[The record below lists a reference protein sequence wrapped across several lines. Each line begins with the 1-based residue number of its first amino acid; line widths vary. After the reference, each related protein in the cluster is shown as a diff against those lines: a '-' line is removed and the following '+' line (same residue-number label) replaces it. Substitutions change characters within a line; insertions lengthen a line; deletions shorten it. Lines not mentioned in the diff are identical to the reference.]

1 MDVEI
6 EGQKFVSSRTISKE
20 REQVRKDRE
29 TVLKNAERKY
39 QARVER
45 EEQKVARG
53 DHKWMLPNLDEDLTK
68 KKKKH
73 KKEKKKK
80 KKKGDDSDSEGDWV
94 ESDKNLVDTKK
105 LERDSFME
113 FGFLATYSKA
123 DLQAKANSTKKP
135 EVDPKAA
142 LSASRELNPQLREK
156 GGAPPL
162 VRPNKPVHGGQSGD
176 GGLAWLIKAFK
187 RAEDQAREG
196 GQSLEEIAEK
206 RWGSV
211 ETFLEMVSKAKNKA
225 SYVDRKMQEELNRLE
240 SEYHFNISGE
250 LSNHPSKDKRSK
262 DRMTSDRPSFREAR
276 SRSRERRRSRSRE
289 KRERSK
295 SSEIRSSKKNRDDR
309 DRSRSRNRDNK
320 YLRYRSRSR
329 SRERNDRS
337 RSKERNDR
345 HRTRERKDRS
355 RSRDGSERFSGRKF
369 AKPGEIMHTSVG
381 TSIREGGGSWKSAG
395 RREREQEEDRKRYK
409 DREEQRKQSS
419 DSSSESEQEPEKAE
433 DKPAASAAVLT
444 EAELNTL
451 ASKVLKAEL
460 MGNDELA
467 AELKVKLEDAR
478 AARAQMVANGINP
491 DVGPEVV
498 TKIRGDNMK
507 QKRKKTKV
515 ETHKD
520 GERIRYFG
528 DDDKY
533 DLKQMFEREKMDTAE
548 DHHEMMARLGS
559 KAEKTNEDFDMD
571 DMIVSKAAGKQ
582 SEELEN
588 IKRKNKAVS
597 NQLAMEKTLQDCKWC
612 IGSKRSLK
620 HLMVSMGKSVYLAL
634 PGTTSMAQGHCLIV
648 PMGHCMAGTEMD
660 EDVWNE
666 VQDYRKAL
674 VKMFQARGEDCV
686 FFETAMG
693 FKRHPHMVIECI
705 PLDEDMGS
713 MLPMYFQKAIQ
724 ECETEWSDNKKLV
737 KLKEKNI
744 SRNIPKGLPYFHV
757 DFGMDLGFAHV
768 IEEEA
773 DWNRRFGHEV
783 VGGMLDTDPR
793 TMRNPPWE
801 QFDEQKK
808 KVIQFG
814 GMWAEFDWTKTLKQS
829 RGRDR
834 SDSESD

>member
-295 SSEIRSSKKNRDDR
+295 SSEIRSSKKSRDNR
-309 DRSRSRNRDNK
+309 DRSRSRIRDNK
-320 YLRYRSRSR
+320 YRSYRSS

-345 HRTRERKDRS
+345 PRTRERKDRS

>member
-295 SSEIRSSKKNRDDR
+295 SSEIRSSKKSRDNR
-309 DRSRSRNRDNK
+309 DRSRSRIRDNK
-320 YLRYRSRSR
+320 YRSYRSS
-329 SRERNDRS
+329 SRERNGRS

-345 HRTRERKDRS
+345 PRNRERKDRS

>member
-6 EGQKFVSSRTISKE
+6 EGQKFVSSRTISLE
-20 REQVRKDRE
+20 REQVRDARD
-29 TVLKNAERKY
+29 TVLKVAERKY

-53 DHKWMLPNLDEDLTK
+53 DHKWMLPDLEKDLESKK

-80 KKKGDDSDSEGDWV
+80 DKKRDSGSDDDWV
-94 ESDKNLVDTKK
+94 ESDKNKIDAKK

-113 FGFLATYSKA
+113 FGFLATYSKN
-123 DLQAKANSTKKP
+123 DLKAKANAEKKP
-135 EVDPKAA
+135 EVDAKAA
-142 LSASRELNPQLREK
+142 LGASRELNPIVKAQLSAQA
-156 GGAPPL
+156 GALPHAKTISA
-162 VRPNKPVHGGQSGD
+162 KPSHGGQSGD
-176 GGLAWLIKAFK
+176 GGLTWLIRAFK

-196 GQSLEEIAEK
+196 DQSLEEIAEK

-211 ETFLEMVSKAKNKA
+211 GTFLDMVSKARDKA
-225 SYVDRKMQEELNRLE
+225 SYIDRKLQGELNRLE
-240 SEYHFNISGE
+240 KEYDISAE
-250 LSNHPSKDKRSK
+250 PSKHVKKDNK
-262 DRMTSDRPSFREAR
+262 DRERSDRPSFRQVRSRSRSNEKRQRSRSRDRRDRSKSRGRHNRSRSRDKRDRSGSRDRYNR
-276 SRSRERRRSRSRE
+276 SRSRERR
-289 KRERSK
+289 
-295 SSEIRSSKKNRDDR
+295 N
-309 DRSRSRNRDNK
+309 
-320 YLRYRSRSR
+320 
-329 SRERNDRS
+329 
-337 RSKERNDR
+337 
-345 HRTRERKDRS
+345 RS
-355 RSRDGSERFSGRKF
+355 RSRDRSDRTAGKF
-369 AKPGEIMHTSVG
+369 AKPGEKMSK
-381 TSIREGGGSWKSAG
+381 SIACNQREGGGSWKSMG
-395 RREREQEEDRKRYK
+395 RREIEQEEGRKRNK
-409 DREEQRKQSS
+409 EREEQKKQAS
-419 DSSSESEQEPEKAE
+419 DSSSESEKETEVTE
-433 DKPAASAAVLT
+433 EKPAAAVAVLT

-451 ASKVLKAEL
+451 ASKVMKAEL

-478 AARAQMVANGINP
+478 VARADMAAKGINP
-491 DVGPEVV
+491 DQEPEVV
-498 TKIRGDNMK
+498 TRIKGENMK

-520 GERIRYFG
+520 GERVRYFG

-533 DLKQMFEREKMDTAE
+533 NLKQMFEREKMDTAE
-548 DHHEMMARLGS
+548 DQHGLLSRLAGRT
-559 KAEKTNEDFDMD
+559 EKTNDDFDMD
-571 DMIVSKAAGKQ
+571 DMIVSTAAGKQ
-582 SEELEN
+582 SEELED

-648 PMGHCMAGTEMD
+648 PMGHCMAATEMD

-674 VKMFQARGEDCV
+674 VRMFQSQGEDCV

-693 FKRHPHMVIECI
+693 FKKHPHMVIECI
-705 PLDEDMGS
+705 PLPEDMGS
-713 MLPMYFQKAIQ
+713 MLPMYYQKAIQ
-724 ECETEWSDNKKLV
+724 ECETEWSNNKKLV

-744 SRNIPKGLPYFHV
+744 ARNIPRGLPYFHV
-757 DFGMDLGFAHV
+757 DFGMDMGFAHV
-768 IEEEA
+768 IEDEE

-783 VGGMLDTDPR
+783 VGGMMDTEPR

-801 QFDEQKK
+801 QFDEQKR

-814 GMWAEFDWTKTLKQS
+814 GMWAQFDWTKSLKQTKS
-829 RGRDR
+829 GDITD
-834 SDSESD
+834 SDSD